1 MKGLHKMTL
10 RLLPT
15 PSVIHATSQ
24 NGSQLWSHRVEETVV
39 TSGRAHSPLRD
50 LGTPAAGS
58 RVPGSPNALTSPW
71 QVASS

>member
-1 MKGLHKMTL
+1 MTL

-39 TSGRAHSPLRD
+39 TSGHAPFPLE
-50 LGTPAAGS
+50 GS
-58 RVPGSPNALTSPW
+58 GDSCSRKQGA
-71 QVASS
+71 QFA